1 MKKTVLGMVCVG
13 LAASMLFG
21 ACGKEDTKK
30 VKTGKNIAT
39 VESTDEP
46 QVFTL
51 KEAMERKGVHIWY
64 ITEPKDYVIGKD
76 NKIERLYVVED
87 GKMTEYGINGKLSMG
102 DVSKLTD
109 EEIIK
114 KAKEIHKANVEKS
127 IQGWIEYY
135 QSQTYEDPEIEGKK
149 AGVIEALS
157 SYSYQGEQPTAAWK
171 SAITTDAT
179 GNNTEEETLYY
190 VDRSVAGSLPS
201 IEEDLDAGG
210 YYYVDGDD
218 GIRVYEMC
226 VNMIYDYPV
235 QIYDSKY
242 TGYWEK
248 YENHQFHDDYA
259 FITRVEETEKYE
271 LDTPSTEG
279 ISVDLSRD
287 EIGSMK
293 EELEEMFGEK

>member
-87 GKMTEYGINGKLSMG
+87 GEMTEYGINGKLSMG

-114 KAKEIHKANVEKS
+114 KAKEIDKANVEES
-127 IQGWIEYY
+127 IQGWIVHY
-135 QSQTYEDPEIEGKK
+135 QSETYKDPEIEGKK

-157 SYSYQGEQPTAAWK
+157 SYSVQGAQPTATWK
-171 SAITTDAT
+171 IAITTDET
-179 GNNTEEETLYY
+179 GNNTEEGTLYY
-190 VDRSVAGSLPS
+190 VDRSEVGSLPS
-201 IEEDLDAGG
+201 IIDDPDGC
-210 YYYVDGDD
+210 YYVDGDD
-218 GIRVYEMC
+218 GIGVYEMR

-248 YENHQFHDDYA
+248 YENHQFYDDYA
-259 FITRVEETEKYE
+259 IITRVEDTEKYE
-271 LDTPSTEG
+271 LDTPSEEG
-279 ISVDLSRD
+279 LLVDLSDD
-287 EIGSMK
+287 EIDSMK
-293 EELEEMFGEK
+293 EEMEEMFGEK